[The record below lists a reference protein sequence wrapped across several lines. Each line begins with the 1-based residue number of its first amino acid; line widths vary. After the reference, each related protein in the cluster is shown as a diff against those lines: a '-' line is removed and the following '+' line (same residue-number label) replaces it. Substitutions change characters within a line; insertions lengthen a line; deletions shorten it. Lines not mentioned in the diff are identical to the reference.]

1 MWPFNR
7 EWPPNGGLLNRGS
20 TVVSFSIYV
29 RKESWSIPLMARY
42 LIALQFIVFVVEEIY
57 SQCF

>member
-7 EWPPNGGLLNRGS
+7 EWPPNGGPLNRGS
-20 TVVSFSIYV
+20 TVVSFYV
-29 RKESWSIPLMARY
+29 RRESWSIPLMARY
-42 LIALQFIVFVVEEIY
+42 LTALQFIVFVVEEIY